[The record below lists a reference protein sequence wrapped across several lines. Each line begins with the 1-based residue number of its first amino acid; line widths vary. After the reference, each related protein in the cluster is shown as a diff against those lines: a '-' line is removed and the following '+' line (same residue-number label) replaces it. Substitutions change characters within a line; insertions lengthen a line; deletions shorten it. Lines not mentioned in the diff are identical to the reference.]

1 MLEKDAV
8 PAGNTNIGTLV
19 STAEIRILVCYLLS
33 AIDEPVPGQMLANT
47 LHYEGLANA
56 FEVADA
62 MEYLVK
68 GGQLAIAD
76 EKEGTYIVTQNGR
89 DIADT
94 LKTSLSLT
102 IRERAYVAAL
112 KMQTQFK
119 NAKDNDFAVTK
130 EDDRLFITC
139 TAKDGDKPFM
149 SVKLLVGDEEQ
160 ANVIKE
166 KFLSRTDLYAKIM
179 ELITK

>member
-1 MLEKDAV
+1 MEKDAM

-19 STAEIRILVCYLLS
+19 STAEIRILICYLLA
-33 AIDEPVPGQMLANT
+33 AIGEPVPGQMLANV

-56 FEVADA
+56 FEVTDA
-62 MEYLVK
+62 IEYLIK
-68 GGQLAIAD
+68 GGQLQVAD
-76 EKEGTYIVTQNGR
+76 EQAGTYLVTPNGKN
-89 DIADT
+89 IADT
-94 LKTSLSLT
+94 LKTSLSMT

-112 KMQTQFK
+112 KMQPQFK

-130 EDDRLFITC
+130 EEDRLFLTC
-139 TAKDGDKPFM
+139 TAKDGGKPFM
-149 SVKLLVGDEEQ
+149 SVKLLVGDHDQ
-160 ANVIKE
+160 ANLIKE